1 MITKEQWEIIKAD
14 GGRRM
19 TVLQLKR
26 KLNKLPDDANVVIM
40 NDSRYIDGMYLVT
53 DVITW
58 ERETLVEIETD
69 YKKRIGE

>member
-1 MITKEQWEIIKAD
+1 
-14 GGRRM
+14 M

-26 KLNKLPDDANVVIM
+26 KLNKLPDDAKVVIM

-69 YKKRIGE
+69 YKKRLGDDE